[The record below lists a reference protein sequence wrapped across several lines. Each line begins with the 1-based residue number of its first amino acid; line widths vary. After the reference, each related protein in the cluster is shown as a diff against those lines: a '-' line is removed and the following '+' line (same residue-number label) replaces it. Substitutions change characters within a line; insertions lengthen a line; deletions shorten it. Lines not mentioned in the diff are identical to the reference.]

1 METNQTY
8 RAFAAFNALTITG
21 RISNSK
27 IVTKNGKEFLAVSV
41 ISNLMN
47 DDEGVEVE
55 FTNSNGLM
63 KLFLA
68 GGLDKGRM
76 VTLVGHIKSV
86 SETYTDKNGELV
98 LLKRPHIGLTD
109 VTIPTGG
116 LGATPKAEGTVKRA
130 VGAVVRP
137 SDASPANAWSAQ
149 PVVDAT
155 PAVW

>member
-8 RAFAAFNALTITG
+8 RSFAAFNALTITG

-27 IVTKNGKEFLAVSV
+27 IATKDGKEFLSVSV

-47 DDEGVEVE
+47 DDEGAEVN
-55 FTNSNGLM
+55 FTDSNGLL
-63 KLFLA
+63 KLFKA
-68 GGLDKGRM
+68 GGLDTGRM
-76 VTLVGHIKSV
+76 ITLVGHIKSV

-116 LGATPKAEGTVKRA
+116 LGPLPRTEGTVKRA

-137 SDASPANAWSAQ
+137 YDAKPAT
-149 PVVDAT
+149 PVVDEV
-155 PAVW
+155 PVF

>member
-21 RISNSK
+21 RISHSE
-27 IVTKNGKEFLAVSV
+27 IVTLNDGEFLSVSV

-47 DDEGVEVE
+47 DDAGVVVK

-63 KLFLA
+63 KLFKA

-76 VTLVGHIKSV
+76 VTLIGHIKSI
-86 SETYTDKNGELV
+86 SEQYTDKNGEMR
-98 LLKRPHIGLTD
+98 LLTRPQINLID

-116 LGATPKAEGTVKRA
+116 LGATPKADAANKRV
-130 VGAVVRP
+130 VGGVVRP
-137 SDASPANAWSAQ
+137 SDAKPA
-149 PVVDAT
+149 VDPT
-155 PAVW
+155 PAIAIEQPF

>member
-21 RISNSK
+21 RISNSE
-27 IVTKNGKEFLAVSV
+27 IVTKNGDEFLSVSV

-47 DDEGVEVE
+47 DDEGVVVK

-63 KLFLA
+63 KLFKA

-86 SETYTDKNGELV
+86 AETYVNASGEV
-98 LLKRPHIGLTD
+98 VMLKRPQINLIE

-116 LGATPKAEGTVKRA
+116 LGATPKADAANKRVA
-130 VGAVVRP
+130 GGVVRP
-137 SDASPANAWSAQ
+137 SDAKPA
-149 PVVDAT
+149 VDPT
-155 PAVW
+155 PAIAIEQPF

>member
-21 RISNSK
+21 RISNSE
-27 IVTKNGKEFLAVSV
+27 IVTKDGNEFLAVSV

-47 DDEGVEVE
+47 DDEGVEVK

-63 KLFLA
+63 NLFKA

-86 SETYTDKNGELV
+86 AETYTNKSGEV
-98 LLKRPHIGLTD
+98 VMLKRPHISLTD

-116 LGATPKAEGTVKRA
+116 LGATPRTDAANKRV
-130 VGAVVRP
+130 VGGVVRP
-137 SDASPANAWSAQ
+137 SDAKPA
-149 PVVDAT
+149 VDPT
-155 PAVW
+155 PAIAIEQPF

>member
-21 RISNSK
+21 RISNSE
-27 IVTKNGKEFLAVSV
+27 IVTVKGDEFLSVSV

-47 DDEGVEVE
+47 DDEGVVVK

-63 KLFLA
+63 KLFKA

-86 SETYTDKNGELV
+86 AETYTNKSGEV
-98 LLKRPHIGLTD
+98 VMLKRPQITLID

-137 SDASPANAWSAQ
+137 SDAKPAVDPT
-149 PVVDAT
+149 PVVEPEKAEM
-155 PAVW
+155 PF

>member
-8 RAFAAFNALTITG
+8 RAFASFNALTIAG
-21 RISNSK
+21 RIFNSE
-27 IVTKNGKEFLAVSV
+27 IATNNGQEFLAVSV

-47 DDEGVEVE
+47 DDNGVEVK

-68 GGLDKGRM
+68 GGLNKGRM

-86 SETYTDKNGELV
+86 EFSYINKSGEVVPLQ
-98 LLKRPHIGLTD
+98 RPHINLVD

-116 LGATPKAEGTVKRA
+116 LGAMSKADAANKRVVA
-130 VGAVVRP
+130 GVVRP
-137 SDASPANAWSAQ
+137 SDAKPA
-149 PVVDAT
+149 VDPT
-155 PAVW
+155 PAIAIEQPF

>member
-21 RISNSK
+21 RISNSE
-27 IVTKNGKEFLAVSV
+27 IVTVKGDEFLSVSV

-47 DDEGVEVE
+47 DDEGVVVK

-86 SETYTDKNGELV
+86 AETYTNSAGEIV
-98 LLKRPHIGLTD
+98 LLKRPQINLID

-116 LGATPKAEGTVKRA
+116 LGATPRAEGTTKRA

-149 PVVDAT
+149 PTVDAT
-155 PAVW
+155 PAV